1 LDPEFALAYM
11 RLADL
16 YALQGDQRRYN
27 QIAIKVDQMQSRLPR
42 YEQLYLEVL
51 KSDRSRD
58 LELQVQT
65 RQALVAEFPREST
78 VRADLAD
85 ALARTGRRE
94 ESLEVIRQGF
104 AMDPKNEDLLNAQS
118 YLLARWSDFNTALTA
133 NDRYATVRPSDANP
147 HDSRGDILYQ
157 AGQDDEAIAAY
168 RKAIEIKPDFSDYG
182 DYLKLAIVYAD
193 QKKRDMSEAAFQ
205 QFAQHSDALERLYLP
220 GFEAQLQQMRG
231 DFEGALGSY
240 RRAVLQLGRAGQ
252 NEVAATFLQEF
263 ASLSVM
269 VGQSSAALSF
279 VQQQKLEG
287 EELQPVAFLQ
297 IMTGNTS
304 AAERSLQRFASSHPW
319 VTPHAVELQKAQ
331 YEMAAA
337 VERNDGQSAVNR
349 ATGLPDF
356 QFPELLFLKARAH
369 LLTNDYASADAEFR
383 RALLLER
390 DLSNFFVLT
399 LRFPAF
405 QVLSGFYL
413 GQLYERTGK
422 RDQALSEYQEFL
434 SHFDNSHTRLAQLAE
449 ARTALKRLMQ

>member
-1 LDPEFALAYM
+1 
-11 RLADL
+11 
-16 YALQGDQRRYN
+16 
-27 QIAIKVDQMQSRLPR
+27 
-42 YEQLYLEVL
+42 
-51 KSDRSRD
+51 
-58 LELQVQT
+58 
-65 RQALVAEFPREST
+65 
-78 VRADLAD
+78 
-85 ALARTGRRE
+85 
-94 ESLEVIRQGF
+94 
-104 AMDPKNEDLLNAQS
+104 MDPKNEDLLNMQS
-118 YLLARWSDFNTALTA
+118 YVLARWSDFNAALTA
-133 NDRYATVRPSDANP
+133 NDRYAAVRPSDANP

-157 AGQDDEAIAAY
+157 AGRGDEAIAAY
-168 RKAIEIKPDFSDYG
+168 RKVIEIKPDFSDYG

-297 IMTGNTS
+297 IMAGNTS
-304 AAERSLQRFASSHPW
+304 AAEQSLQHFASSHPS
-319 VTPHAVELQKAQ
+319 VTPHTLELQKAQ

-349 ATGLPDF
+349 AGSLPDF
-356 QFPELLFLKARAH
+356 QLPELLFLRARAH

-390 DLSNFFVLT
+390 DLSNFIVLR

-405 QVLSGFYL
+405 QILSGFYL
-413 GQLYERTGK
+413 GQLYDRTGK

-434 SHFDNSHTRLAQLAE
+434 SHFDDSHTRLAQLGE
-449 ARTALKRLMQ
+449 ARAALRRLMQ

>member
-1 LDPEFALAYM
+1 
-11 RLADL
+11 
-16 YALQGDQRRYN
+16 
-27 QIAIKVDQMQSRLPR
+27 MQSRLPR

-65 RQALVAEFPREST
+65 RQALLAEFPREST
-78 VRADLAD
+78 VRADLTD
-85 ALARTGRRE
+85 TLAGTGRRE

-104 AMDPKNEDLLNAQS
+104 AMDPKNEDLLNMQS
-118 YLLARWSDFNTALTA
+118 YLLARWSDFNAALTA
-133 NDRYATVRPSDANP
+133 NDRYAAVRPSDANP

-157 AGQDDEAIAAY
+157 AGRSDEAIAAY
-168 RKAIEIKPDFSDYG
+168 RKVIEIKPDFSDYA

-205 QFAQHSDALERLYLP
+205 QFAQHSDPLERLYLP

-297 IMTGNTS
+297 IMAGNTS
-304 AAERSLQRFASSHPW
+304 AAEQSLQHFASSHPW
-319 VTPHAVELQKAQ
+319 VTPHTLELQKAQ

-349 ATGLPDF
+349 AGSLPDF
-356 QFPELLFLKARAH
+356 QLPELLFLKARAH
-369 LLTNDYASADAEFR
+369 LLTNDYASADTEFR

-390 DLSNFFVLT
+390 DLSNFIVLR

-405 QVLSGFYL
+405 QILSGFYL
-413 GQLYERTGK
+413 GQLYDRTGK

-434 SHFDNSHTRLAQLAE
+434 SHFDDSHTRLAQLGE
-449 ARTALKRLMQ
+449 ARAALKRLMQ